1 MTLKVV
7 SKQEIELSGMLA
19 MINDIILCRVST
31 QHYSPP
37 KVYPFPKGA
46 VRMAFKLRLNMCSIS
61 TRAQQLGS
69 NSTSTMPWFY
79 TDISIIA
86 PPKRFIVPNHKLRF
100 EIALLEFH
108 AWFTAGD
115 NERGK
120 LEAMEITMFQYLT
133 NGQNSSP
140 PQDFTQWLCNV
151 YTGMAPFNKVT
162 LADIEMYHE
171 GVSMNGE
178 NTLSLAGHLCVQ
190 QSSQTGDGGL
200 LVLVEN
206 G

>member
-1 MTLKVV
+1 
-7 SKQEIELSGMLA
+7 
-19 MINDIILCRVST
+19 
-31 QHYSPP
+31 
-37 KVYPFPKGA
+37 
-46 VRMAFKLRLNMCSIS
+46 
-61 TRAQQLGS
+61 
-69 NSTSTMPWFY
+69 MPWFY

-86 PPKRFIVPNHKLRF
+86 PPKRFIVPNHKLWF
-100 EIALLEFH
+100 EIALLELH

-120 LEAMEITMFQYLT
+120 LEVMGITMFQYLA

-178 NTLSLAGHLCVQ
+178 NTLSPCWAFMCSTIITDWWWWLVGPGWKWLIPFITKIKEAPLYIPPN
-190 QSSQTGDGGL
+190 GGPLQCYNFLEVIFNVNLGRL
-200 LVLVEN
+200 LKASGL
-206 G
+206 

>member
-1 MTLKVV
+1 
-7 SKQEIELSGMLA
+7 
-19 MINDIILCRVST
+19 
-31 QHYSPP
+31 
-37 KVYPFPKGA
+37 
-46 VRMAFKLRLNMCSIS
+46 
-61 TRAQQLGS
+61 
-69 NSTSTMPWFY
+69 MPWFY

-86 PPKRFIVPNHKLRF
+86 PPKRFIVPNHKLWF
-100 EIALLEFH
+100 EIALLELH

-120 LEAMEITMFQYLT
+120 LEAMEIAMFQYLA

-178 NTLSLAGHLCVQ
+178 NTLSPGWALIY
-190 QSSQTGDGGL
+190 STIITDWRWW
-200 LVLVEN
+200 LVGPGQKWLIPFITKIKETPLYIPQMMAPSHATTSWRSYSMSTWV
-206 G
+206 GYSKHQVCKTPH